1 MQYLGQQL
9 STSIAREG
17 DASAI
22 EAAFLSSEHM
32 TNLGFVDAHGGHHAG
47 TPVGFQWSVTG
58 ADQRTYAAR
67 SYSLISPPRSRCRL
81 IR

>member
-47 TPVGFQWSVTG
+47 TPVGFQ
-58 ADQRTYAAR
+58 
-67 SYSLISPPRSRCRL
+67 
-81 IR
+81 